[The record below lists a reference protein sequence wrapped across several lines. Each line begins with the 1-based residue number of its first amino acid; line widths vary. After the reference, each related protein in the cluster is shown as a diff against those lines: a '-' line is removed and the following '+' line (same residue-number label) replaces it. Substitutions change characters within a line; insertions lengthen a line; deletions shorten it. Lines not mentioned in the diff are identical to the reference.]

1 MKLTKKAKNKS
12 TLCPDL
18 DWMCSRDFSAVLSQ
32 ASVTFSI
39 SDLSR
44 TSKSLFMGLNRPE
57 RDDDKQWSFP
67 ASWLNLGQHVVK
79 TSSKKQKTV
88 CLVCLCELT
97 SNIAFVAVVN
107 LF

>member
-1 MKLTKKAKNKS
+1 
-12 TLCPDL
+12 
-18 DWMCSRDFSAVLSQ
+18 MCSRDFSAVLSQ

-44 TSKSLFMGLNRPE
+44 TSRSLFMGLNRPE
-57 RDDDKQWSFP
+57 RETMEFSCFLAQFRP
-67 ASWLNLGQHVVK
+67 TLGENALQEQ
-79 TSSKKQKTV
+79 TNSIPV

-97 SNIAFVAVVN
+97 SNVPFVAVVN